1 MTYQQTAAHLA
12 LDPPQHQPPPKT
24 AARHPC
30 TPATASRAEQ
40 HRMDLMRPH
49 RQHAAAVASRD
60 VPNASG
66 AVLRPR
72 DTPLAICG
80 NHEAVDASSVACQL
94 AAAGAGVKV
103 PHPAA
108 ATAAPAM
115 YQNGSSSAWQAS
127 DKTSTQ
133 THTPER
139 AGRHCC
145 GCCHDCNHSHIKRN
159 MQQLLL
165 AAPTRPAAA
174 HLAVPS

>member
-1 MTYQQTAAHLA
+1 
-12 LDPPQHQPPPKT
+12 
-24 AARHPC
+24 
-30 TPATASRAEQ
+30 
-40 HRMDLMRPH
+40 MRPH

-60 VPNASG
+60 VPNTSG

-94 AAAGAGVKV
+94 VAAGAGVKV

-108 ATAAPAM
+108 APAPAAAAM

-127 DKTSTQ
+127 DQAS
-133 THTPER
+133 THTHTTER

-145 GCCHDCNHSHIKRN
+145 GCCHDCNHIHIKRN
-159 MQQLLL
+159 MQQLLQ

-174 HLAVPS
+174 HLAVLS